1 MKLYTELAEYYYEI
15 EKSGRKFQEEVLF
28 LDEIYKKHKVQSV
41 LDIGCGTGEHVLAMQ
56 ELGYKILGIDSS
68 REMITHAQKRFPNC
82 NFAIGDL
89 QTYKKEKSF
98 DGIYSI
104 FGTMNYLITNTDLEV
119 SLGNIRKNLKP
130 SGIVIMEIWNA
141 IPIQLIQRKPLTT
154 VGHAKIGN
162 LVIKRN
168 RGFKIKRPDG
178 AAQSEETLVEVNF
191 VYNLDQKEI
200 KDKHIMRVFTL
211 EEIANLLENQK
222 FDILQTYG
230 NYRMEKYKNHGARMI
245 IVAKKR

>member
-28 LDEIYKKHKVQSV
+28 LDEIYKKHKVHSV
-41 LDIGCGTGEHVLAMQ
+41 LDIGCGTGEHVVAMQ
-56 ELGYKILGIDSS
+56 ELGYKITGTDSS
-68 REMITHAQKRFPNC
+68 KEMISHAQKRFPNC
-82 NFAIGDL
+82 HFEIGEL
-89 QTYKKEKSF
+89 QTYKKEKAF

-104 FGTMNYLITNTDLEV
+104 FGTMNYLITKEDLE
-119 SLGNIRKNLKP
+119 SSFSNIRKNLKP
-130 SGIVIMEIWNA
+130 SGIIIMEIWNA

-168 RGFKIKRPDG
+168 RGFKVKRREG
-178 AAQSEETLVEVNF
+178 AAQTEETLVEVNF
-191 VYNLDQKEI
+191 VYNLDKKEI

-211 EEIANLLENQK
+211 EEISAILENQK
-222 FDILQTYG
+222 LDILQTYG
-230 NYRMEKYKNHGARMI
+230 NYKMEKYKNHGARML

>member
-15 EKSGRKFQEEVLF
+15 EKSGRKFQEEVVF
-28 LDEIYKKHKVQSV
+28 LDEIYKKHKIHSI
-41 LDIGCGTGEHVLAMQ
+41 LDIGCGTGEHVLALQ
-56 ELGYKILGIDSS
+56 ELGYKVTGIDSS
-68 REMITHAQKRFPNC
+68 KEMITHAKKRFPNC
-82 NFAIGDL
+82 NFEIGDL
-89 QTYKKEKSF
+89 QTYKKEKAF

-104 FGTMNYLITNTDLEV
+104 FGTMNYLITSADLEA
-119 SLGNIRKNLKP
+119 SFTNIRKNLKP
-130 SGIVIMEIWNA
+130 SGIIIMEIWNA

-168 RGFKIKRPDG
+168 RGFKIKRVDG
-178 AAQSEETLVEVNF
+178 TAQMEETLVEVNF
-191 VYNLDQKEI
+191 VYNLDKKEI

-211 EEIANLLENQK
+211 EEISNQLNLQK
-222 FDILQTYG
+222 LDVLQIYG
-230 NYRMEKYKNHGARMI
+230 NYKMEKYKNHGARMI

>member
-15 EKSGRKFQEEVLF
+15 EKSGRNFREEVLL
-28 LDEIYKKHKVQSV
+28 LDEIYKKYKIQTV
-41 LDIGCGTGEHVLAMQ
+41 LDIGCGTGEHVVAMQ
-56 ELGYKILGIDSS
+56 ELGYKITGADSS
-68 REMITHAQKRFPNC
+68 KEMIAHAQKRFPNC
-82 NFAIGDL
+82 HFEIGDL

-104 FGTMNYLITNTDLEV
+104 FGTMNYLITKEDLDS
-119 SLGNIRKNLKP
+119 SLSNIRKNLKP

-154 VGHAKIGN
+154 VGLAKIGN

-168 RGFKIKRPDG
+168 RGFKVKRAEG

-191 VYNLDQKEI
+191 VYNLDKKEI

-211 EEIANLLENQK
+211 EEISAMLDHQK
-222 FDILQTYG
+222 FEILQIYG
-230 NYRMEKYKNHGARMI
+230 NYKMEKYKNHGARMI